1 MVLPDD
7 LVARIEGLG
16 MWRKDKLVPIAE
28 LEDRSTAEAAW
39 GVLEEAEI
47 PANVLTEPGTF
58 GTPVLHRIEVE
69 RPNVATAQA
78 LIAHLVKQ
86 KDGSA

>member
-1 MVLPDD
+1 M
-7 LVARIEGLG
+7 A
-16 MWRKDKLVPIAE
+16 RKDKLVPIAE
-28 LEDRSTAEAAW
+28 FAERSVAEEAWGLLED
-39 GVLEEAEI
+39 AEI

-78 LIAHLVKQ
+78 LIAHLVRKQ
-86 KDGSA
+86 NSPGG

>member
-1 MVLPDD
+1 M
-7 LVARIEGLG
+7 A
-16 MWRKDKLVPIAE
+16 RKDQLVPIAE
-28 LEDRSTAEAAW
+28 FAERSMAEEAWGLLEDAD
-39 GVLEEAEI
+39 I

-78 LIAHLVKQ
+78 LIAHLVRRK
-86 KDGSA
+86 KSPGG